1 MRGIIV
7 SQMAFA
13 ITMGTHACVVCS
25 AHKAYEILFAML
37 LSLHSASSSNN
48 ITDIYSCDLLLHMH
62 RLILYNRTEYTK
74 MNRALSTIS
83 GSASG
88 NMGLA
93 VTQIFSLMTMCQWGM
108 RQTSEVENQ
117 MTSVERVVEYSQLK
131 SEAALETEE
140 SQRPADDRWP
150 NDGAITFDKLSLRY
164 SQHGHPVLKNVSLQ
178 IRAGEKVGIVGRTG
192 AGKSSIIQAL
202 FRLAH
207 NDGHIVIDDVD
218 IGKLG
223 LHELR
228 QKISIIPQDP
238 ILFSGTMRDNL
249 DPFNQKTDDE
259 LWRALAL
266 VSDQIRSI

>member
-1 MRGIIV
+1 
-7 SQMAFA
+7 
-13 ITMGTHACVVCS
+13 
-25 AHKAYEILFAML
+25 ML

>member
-1 MRGIIV
+1 MQNGV
-7 SQMAFA
+7 
-13 ITMGTHACVVCS
+13 
-25 AHKAYEILFAML
+25 
-37 LSLHSASSSNN
+37 LHLIYSSSKLG
-48 ITDIYSCDLLLHMH
+48 T
-62 RLILYNRTEYTK
+62 
-74 MNRALSTIS
+74 
-83 GSASG
+83 ASG

-117 MTSVERVVEYSQLK
+117 MTSVERVVEYSQLEPEATLESIDKQK
-131 SEAALETEE
+131 SPDN
-140 SQRPADDRWP
+140 QWP
-150 NDGAITFDKLSLRY
+150 PNGSITFEKLSLRY
-164 SQHGHPVLKNVSLQ
+164 SRNGANVLKNLNLQ
-178 IRAGEKVGIVGRTG
+178 IKPSEKIGIVGRTG

-207 NDGHIVIDDVD
+207 NEGKIIIDNVD
-218 IGKLG
+218 ISNIG

-266 VSDQIRSI
+266 VSIIFHRNYT

>member
-1 MRGIIV
+1 MFVG
-7 SQMAFA
+7 
-13 ITMGTHACVVCS
+13 
-25 AHKAYEILFAML
+25 
-37 LSLHSASSSNN
+37 N
-48 ITDIYSCDLLLHMH
+48 
-62 RLILYNRTEYTK
+62 
-74 MNRALSTIS
+74 
-83 GSASG
+83 ASG

-93 VTQIFSLMTMCQWGM
+93 ITQIFSLMTMCQWGM

-117 MTSVERVVEYSQLK
+117 MTSVERVVEYSKLEA
-131 SEAALETEE
+131 EAALETEAQHRSANDE
-140 SQRPADDRWP
+140 WP
-150 NDGAITFDKLSLRY
+150 QHGAITFDKLCLRY
-164 SQHGHPVLKNVSLQ
+164 SRNGHAVLKDLNLQ
-178 IRAGEKVGIVGRTG
+178 IRASEKIGIVGRTG

-207 NDGHIVIDDVD
+207 NDGRILIDGID
-218 IGKLG
+218 IANLG

-266 VSDQIRSI
+266 VS